1 MVVVFAPPTSGD
13 DVLRCSAVL
22 YYPREVICFQWASTC
37 NEVAES
43 ISVDDDGR
51 MQGRRSVRRCGP
63 LRCDWLVQLYLSCS
77 LLSHSAFNIVY
88 SILLHFNFVVL
99 LVYTTTPSIQSR
111 RLAEKFLWRHRRHCP
126 RVAIAAKA
134 TMQRPPSAPA
144 SGRTDSDTRSVHV
157 MANLFSSLTT
167 ETDGFHCPRGHC
179 VARLRHGH
187 PGVGSKQPRAH
198 EQKPLS

>member
-1 MVVVFAPPTSGD
+1 MKWCGAVLCRTTHARSYASSGRVHVMYMSLSPFLWMMMDECRAGGVSVDAARSAETCCSCILVVVRSPTQHST
-13 DVLRCSAVL
+13 L
-22 YYPREVICFQWASTC
+22 YT
-37 NEVAES
+37 
-43 ISVDDDGR
+43 
-51 MQGRRSVRRCGP
+51 
-63 LRCDWLVQLYLSCS
+63 YLT
-77 LLSHSAFNIVY
+77 I
-88 SILLHFNFVVL
+88 LHFNFVVL
-99 LVYTTTPSIQSR
+99 LVYTTTPSIQSG

-198 EQKPLS
+198 EQKPFS

>member
-1 MVVVFAPPTSGD
+1 MDECRAGGVSVDAARSAETGCSCILVVVRSPTQHST
-13 DVLRCSAVL
+13 L
-22 YYPREVICFQWASTC
+22 YT
-37 NEVAES
+37 
-43 ISVDDDGR
+43 
-51 MQGRRSVRRCGP
+51 
-63 LRCDWLVQLYLSCS
+63 YLT
-77 LLSHSAFNIVY
+77 I
-88 SILLHFNFVVL
+88 LHFNFVVL

-157 MANLFSSLTT
+157 MANLFPSLAT

-198 EQKPLS
+198 EQKPFS